1 MRSKDHV
8 NSYLLW
14 ELLSAGKRTPRSVAC
29 RPDGILRLEAT
40 QPQKL
45 VCPSSPSPSSYLAL
59 SSSSQ
64 APGPCRHCLAC
75 SAWSGWPGQAGNTG
89 VRGQRVSRLVIKLL
103 LPLAKSVPKIGTSS
117 SLIVF
122 GASLLFECDIG

>member
-1 MRSKDHV
+1 MRLKDHV

-14 ELLSAGKRTPRSVAC
+14 ELLSASKRTPRSVPC

-64 APGPCRHCLAC
+64 ALDHVVTAWLAPPGLV
-75 SAWSGWPGQAGNTG
+75 GQAKPETLAS
-89 VRGQRVSRLVIKLL
+89 VDSELV
-103 LPLAKSVPKIGTSS
+103 G
-117 SLIVF
+117 
-122 GASLLFECDIG
+122 